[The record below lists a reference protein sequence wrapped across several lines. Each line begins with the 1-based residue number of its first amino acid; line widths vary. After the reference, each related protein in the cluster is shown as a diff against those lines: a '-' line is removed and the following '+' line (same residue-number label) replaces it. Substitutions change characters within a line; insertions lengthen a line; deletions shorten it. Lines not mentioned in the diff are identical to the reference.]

1 MTVLNTIF
9 TFPFPFGLAC
19 SCSYLTLLLFIYS
32 VSSLE
37 LFGMVKALEIV
48 FAEKRA
54 VLGFSATR
62 HTFAEIS
69 PEIIAP
75 PFAPCNP
82 PT

>member
-1 MTVLNTIF
+1 MNRIEVNI
-9 TFPFPFGLAC
+9 
-19 SCSYLTLLLFIYS
+19 
-32 VSSLE
+32 E
-37 LFGMVKALEIV
+37 KRDLFGMVKALEIV